1 MIHWLQAHGWW
12 PFHVHWSEWTTQ
24 LLDGLLR
31 TLEYTVLGFTA
42 AALFGL
48 VLALMRTS
56 RLALV
61 RVPAAVYTELFKNI
75 PLLVIV
81 FVLYFGLPETKSVF
95 GDWVVMGSF
104 KTGVFGLAIFYAAY
118 LSEIFR
124 AALAGV
130 HDQQREAAQALG
142 LGRWSIFA
150 HVVFPQALRLAL
162 PGTNTMLVDLLK
174 STSLLITITAGELMS
189 VGQSISSQTFEVMEV
204 YLVLAA
210 IYFAMCYPL
219 SQALLWLE
227 RRVRAGA
234 PLSPRRYRRLRTARQ
249 LLAGIRPATGPAA
262 TAPGGAS

>member
-1 MIHWLQAHGWW
+1 M
-12 PFHVHWSEWTTQ
+12 FKVNWSEWYPE

-31 TLEYTVLGFTA
+31 TLEYTVLGFLA
-42 AALFGL
+42 AALLGL
-48 VLALMRTS
+48 GLALMRMS
-56 RLALV
+56 KVRLI
-61 RVPAAVYTELFKNI
+61 RSPAAMYTELFKNI

-81 FVLYFGLPETKSVF
+81 FVLYFGLPETQGVL
-95 GDWVVMGSF
+95 GDWVVMGAF
-104 KTGVFGLAIFYAAY
+104 KAGVLGLAIFYAAY
-118 LSEIFR
+118 LSEVFR

-130 HDQQREAAQALG
+130 HDGQREAAQALG
-142 LGRWSIFA
+142 LGRWHLFSR
-150 HVVFPQALRLAL
+150 VVFPQALRLAL
-162 PGTNTMLVDLLK
+162 PGTNTMLVDMLK

-234 PLSPRRYRRLRTARQ
+234 PLSVRRHRRLRVAKE
-249 LLAGIRPATGPAA
+249 LLAT
-262 TAPGGAS
+262 GGAA

>member
-1 MIHWLQAHGWW
+1 M
-12 PFHVHWSEWTTQ
+12 FHVHWSDWWPQ

-31 TLEYTVLGFTA
+31 TLEYTVLGFLA
-42 AALFGL
+42 AALLGL
-48 VLALMRTS
+48 GLALMRMSKVT
-56 RLALV
+56 LV
-61 RVPAAVYTELFKNI
+61 RIPAAVYTELFKNI

-81 FVLYFGLPETKSVF
+81 FVLYFGLPETKGLF
-95 GDWVVMGSF
+95 GDWVVMGPF
-104 KTGVFGLAIFYAAY
+104 KAGVLGLAIFYAAY
-118 LSEIFR
+118 LSEVFR

-130 HDQQREAAQALG
+130 HDGQREAAQALG
-142 LGRWSIFA
+142 LGRWPLFA

-162 PGTNTMLVDLLK
+162 PGTNTMLVDMLK

-234 PLSPRRYRRLRTARQ
+234 ALSVGRHQRLRTAKE
-249 LLAGIRPATGPAA
+249 LLAV
-262 TAPGGAS
+262 GGAS

>member
-1 MIHWLQAHGWW
+1 MIHRLQAHELW
-12 PFHVHWSEWTTQ
+12 PFHVHWSEWTPQ
-24 LLDGLLR
+24 LLDGLR
-31 TLEYTVLGFTA
+31 NTLEYTLLGFTA

-56 RLALV
+56 KIALV
-61 RVPAAVYTELFKNI
+61 RLPAAVYTELFKNI

-104 KTGVFGLAIFYAAY
+104 KAGVFGLAIFYAAY

-124 AALAGV
+124 AALTGV

-142 LGRWSIFA
+142 LGRRSIFA

-162 PGTNTMLVDLLK
+162 PGTNTMLVDMLK

-234 PLSPRRYRRLRTARQ
+234 PLSVGRYRRLHTARG
-249 LLAGIRPATGPAA
+249 LLAAIQPAA
-262 TAPGGAS
+262 TAPQGGRS

>member
-1 MIHWLQAHGWW
+1 MIHRLQAHELW

-31 TLEYTVLGFTA
+31 TLEYTILGFTA

-56 RLALV
+56 KIAVVRL
-61 RVPAAVYTELFKNI
+61 PAAVYTELFKNI

-81 FVLYFGLPETKSVF
+81 FVLYFGLPETKGVF

-104 KTGVFGLAIFYAAY
+104 KAGVFGLAIFYAAY

-142 LGRWSIFA
+142 LGRRSIFA

-162 PGTNTMLVDLLK
+162 PGTNTMLVDMLK

-234 PLSPRRYRRLRTARQ
+234 PLSVGRYRRLRTARG
-249 LLAGIRPATGPAA
+249 LLAAIQPAA
-262 TAPGGAS
+262 AAPRGGVS

>member
-104 KTGVFGLAIFYAAY
+104 KTGVLGLAIFYAAY

-124 AALAGV
+124 SALVGV
-130 HDQQREAAQALG
+130 HGAQREAAQALG
-142 LGRWSIFA
+142 LNRWATFA
-150 HVVFPQALRLAL
+150 YVVFPQALRLA
-162 PGTNTMLVDLLK
+162 
-174 STSLLITITAGELMS
+174 A
-189 VGQSISSQTFEVMEV
+189 
-204 YLVLAA
+204 
-210 IYFAMCYPL
+210 
-219 SQALLWLE
+219 W
-227 RRVRAGA
+227 
-234 PLSPRRYRRLRTARQ
+234 
-249 LLAGIRPATGPAA
+249 
-262 TAPGGAS
+262 

>member
-1 MIHWLQAHGWW
+1 MIHWLQVHGLW
-12 PFHVHWSEWTTQ
+12 PFSVRWSEWTTP
-24 LLDGLLR
+24 LLDGLSR

-56 RLALV
+56 RVALV
-61 RVPAAVYTELFKNI
+61 RLPAAVYTELFKNI

-95 GDWVVMGSF
+95 GHWVVMGPF
-104 KTGVFGLAIFYAAY
+104 KAGVFGLAIFYAAY

-130 HDQQREAAQALG
+130 HDGQREAAQALG

-162 PGTNTMLVDLLK
+162 PGTNTMLVDMLK
-174 STSLLITITAGELMS
+174 STSLLITISAGELMS

-234 PLSPRRYRRLRTARQ
+234 ALSVRRYRRLRTARE
-249 LLAGIRPATGPAA
+249 LLAGIQPATAA
-262 TAPGGAS
+262 PRGGVS